1 MKLLVLRPVL
11 LATAAFALASCYS
24 GGSSGPSAPRQQ
36 SVTGYFSATERGVIQ
51 VDVTDPL
58 PVAAASL
65 IGPDG
70 TAVAAYQ
77 IDRDREVYRSDGS
90 IQPSVGVGVTGG
102 SSSRIGTGI
111 GIGFPLFGSG
121 DGTGVTAAVTAS
133 RVLIRVPDLAVYGT
147 SWQRSKLH
155 IELDDG
161 VTHRVMELLP
171 PPPPQN

>member
-1 MKLLVLRPVL
+1 MQLHFRRSILLVL
-11 LATAAFALASCYS
+11 AAVALASCYS
-24 GGSSGPSAPRQQ
+24 GGSGGPSAPRQQ
-36 SVTGYFSATERGVIQ
+36 SVTGYFSATEPGVIQ

-58 PVAAASL
+58 PVSAAAL
-65 IGPDG
+65 VGPDG

-77 IDRDREVYRSDGS
+77 IDRDREIYRGDGG

-121 DGTGVTAAVTAS
+121 GGDGVTTTVTAS
-133 RVLIRVPDLAVYGT
+133 RVLIRVPDLAAYGAT
-147 SWQRSKLH
+147 WQSSKLH

-161 VTHRVMELLP
+161 VTRRVMELLP